1 MDTEIHDD
9 HTEGKESDIDDS
21 DDDEEPGSLAG
32 GPLGLHQRL
41 PHQDPR
47 VHNPPL
53 QPLTGVNIVQQV
65 Q

>member
-21 DDDEEPGSLAG
+21 DDEEPGSLAG

-41 PHQDPR
+41 PH
-47 VHNPPL
+47 
-53 QPLTGVNIVQQV
+53 
-65 Q
+65 